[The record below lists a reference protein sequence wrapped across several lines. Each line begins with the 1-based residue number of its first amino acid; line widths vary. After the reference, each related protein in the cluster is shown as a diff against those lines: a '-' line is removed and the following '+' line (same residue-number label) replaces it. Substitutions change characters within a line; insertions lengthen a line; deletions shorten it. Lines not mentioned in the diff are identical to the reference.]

1 MGLCGSSLSAED
13 QAEKGADK
21 KLEQTLKEQQ
31 AADQKVS
38 KLLLLGQR
46 EQQTAHADRHAY
58 RTHAQPAERP
68 GCS

>member
-46 EQQTAHADRHAY
+46 EQQTAARRPPRQPHACMS
-58 RTHAQPAERP
+58 
-68 GCS
+68 G